1 MRKVILIVGVAVVM
15 LQMGCTKGNS
25 ALKSDEIVNWKQNL
39 LETRAKTDTEFK
51 NDIVSPMAG
60 IARLNIDPEKP
71 AFLLPEDN
79 GVDVSDKSEGA
90 VLMVSGSDGNWTW
103 KALKDGVFSEL
114 DGKPVS
120 EPRITGGM
128 LFKLGRYTLQAY
140 PAKSKLI
147 LLVFDSMRPELDH
160 FQHLRYFEP
169 NPDLVLNVR
178 VERIQ
183 HPDKIT
189 MLTSRNLEKTY
200 YRYAILHF
208 KTDGEPCQLTA
219 YKMNLKGKYDHE
231 LFIPFRDAT
240 SGKES
245 YGAGRFLELKETPG
259 DTMRLDF
266 NLAFNPLCNYSPAY
280 NCPIPPA
287 ENTLSVPIR
296 AGEMAYPHEKMM

>member
-1 MRKVILIVGVAVVM
+1 MRKVVLMVGIAAVM
-15 LQMGCTKGNS
+15 LQMGCAGKSSG
-25 ALKSDEIVNWKQNL
+25 LKNDEIANWKQKL
-39 LETRAKTDTEFK
+39 LEARTKTDIEFK

-60 IARLNIDPEKP
+60 IARLNVDSGKI
-71 AFLLPEDN
+71 AFLVPEEN
-79 GVDVSDKSEGA
+79 GLDVSDKNESA
-90 VLMVSGSDGNWTW
+90 VMMVSGTGGNWTW
-103 KALKDGVFSEL
+103 KALKENVSGEL

-120 EPRITGGM
+120 ESVIAGGM
-128 LFKLGRYTLQAY
+128 LLKLGRFTLQAY
-140 PAKSKLI
+140 PTKSKLV
-147 LLVFDSMRPELDH
+147 LLVFDSMRPELHH
-160 FQHLRYFEP
+160 FQHLKYFEP
-169 NPDLVLNVR
+169 NPDLALNAR
-178 VERIQ
+178 VERLQ
-183 HPDKIT
+183 KPDKVT

-208 KTDGEPCQLTA
+208 EADGEPCQLTA
-219 YKMNLKGKYDHE
+219 YKMNLKGKYDNE

-259 DTMRLDF
+259 DIMRLDL

-296 AGEMAYPHEKMM
+296 AGEMAYPHER